1 VFVLIKTFGCKVN
14 FADGEETATRLASQG
29 WECAHSEESYTERAA
44 AAPDLIIVNTCAVTH
59 TAVAKARQFIHK
71 MLRRHPSARI
81 VVTGC
86 CARNNEIAAELK
98 ELGVEVA
105 SSPNYADISSE
116 PALVSQRK
124 TRCRRFIK
132 VQDGCDCY
140 CAYCIVPY
148 VRRSW
153 NAEIDDVLGS
163 MARAAD
169 DGVAEIVM
177 CGVNMGLY
185 AEPQG
190 GFGLE
195 QLIARVLK
203 TMPDGMR
210 LRLSSVEPEHITPGL
225 LRLFAYDS
233 LCPHLH
239 LPLQSGSARVLSEM
253 GRRCSLDAYAEA
265 VQSFREYK
273 PYGSVTTDLM
283 VGFPTETEEDFA
295 LTCEAVRRFGFERAH
310 VFRYSRRPGTAAAEL
325 KPIQPSVVSMREK
338 ELIGICA
345 NVADVR
351 WQRFVGRECTVA
363 VEKKDGGYGEAYQR
377 VKLPPGLIRDNCGLY
392 KAVLTSY
399 SDGSFKGVPPA

>member
-1 VFVLIKTFGCKVN
+1 VFALIKTFGCKVN
-14 FADGEETATRLASQG
+14 FADGEETASHLASQG
-29 WECAHSEESYTERAA
+29 WVCAHSEESYTERAA
-44 AAPDLIIVNTCAVTH
+44 AAPDLIMVNTCAVTH

-98 ELGVEVA
+98 ELGVEVT

-153 NAEIDDVLGS
+153 NAEIDDVLDRI
-163 MARAAD
+163 ARAAED
-169 DGVAEIVM
+169 SVAEIVM

-185 AEPQG
+185 AEPEG
-190 GFGLE
+190 GFGLV

-203 TMPDGMR
+203 TMPDGIR
-210 LRLSSVEPEHITPGL
+210 LRLSSVEPEHITSDL
-225 LRLFAYDS
+225 LQLFAGDS

-253 GRRCSLDAYAEA
+253 GRRCSLDAYAEV

-295 LTCEAVRRFGFERAH
+295 LTCEAVRRFGFERGH
-310 VFRYSRRPGTAAAEL
+310 VFRYSRRPGTAAAYAL
-325 KPIQPSVVSMREK
+325 V
-338 ELIGICA
+338 
-345 NVADVR
+345 
-351 WQRFVGRECTVA
+351 
-363 VEKKDGGYGEAYQR
+363 
-377 VKLPPGLIRDNCGLY
+377 
-392 KAVLTSY
+392 
-399 SDGSFKGVPPA
+399 